1 MSYKASKTNL
11 IKFPGLS
18 TSMAEEDII
27 IPIIL
32 AAILGTIFFVAD
44 KFNPR
49 IRLDPSFIAGVV
61 TAYFFFVVLPE
72 LAVIVPHSFVE
83 FPTLEYLFIVVGL
96 AFAHVSEKIILQKV
110 GKGTRDKAQELLE
123 KEKGLEEVSG
133 KLSDA
138 LLTDLHCHA
147 IDAAAS
153 EKAANEILSLKNQEK
168 ELNGEID
175 RMRHSIQHHVTERL
189 HELHEFT
196 NVFYHVI
203 IGMTLFEFL
212 MEDLVTAFIFF
223 IFALVMALANH
234 INNHMHL
241 FSELDIELDFGEHK
255 NTKTLFALAAPIGI
269 VVMIVIVLC
278 GGERII
284 EELGIIFYLFSFVSG
299 ALLYLIIREV
309 LPDQEKGRPLLF
321 VAGLAIFA
329 VAIVVIRVVEHL
341 A

>member
-1 MSYKASKTNL
+1 
-11 IKFPGLS
+11 
-18 TSMAEEDII
+18 MAEEDII
-27 IPIIL
+27 VPIIL
-32 AAILGTIFFVAD
+32 AAILGTIFFIAD

-49 IRLDPSFIAGVV
+49 IRLDPSFIAGIV

-72 LAVIVPHSFVE
+72 LAVIVPHAFVE

-96 AFAHVSEKIILQKV
+96 AFAHVSEKTILQKV
-110 GKGTRDKAQELLE
+110 GKSTREKAQALLE
-123 KEKGLEEVSG
+123 KEKGLEEVSA
-133 KLSDA
+133 KLSDS
-138 LLTDLHCHA
+138 LLTDLHCHS
-147 IDAAAS
+147 IDVAAS
-153 EKAANEILSLKNQEK
+153 EKAANEILALKNQEK

-203 IGMTLFEFL
+203 IGMVLFEFL
-212 MEDLVTAFIFF
+212 VEDLVTAFIFF

-234 INNHMHL
+234 INNHMHI

-255 NTKTLFALAAPIGI
+255 TTKTLFALAAPIGL
-269 VVMIVIVLC
+269 VVMIVIILC
-278 GGERII
+278 GGGHAMH
-284 EELGIIFYLFSFVSG
+284 ELGIIFYLFSFVSG

-321 VAGLAIFA
+321 VAGLVIFTI
-329 VAIVVIRVVEHL
+329 AIVIIRVLEHL